1 MHMLLLLG
9 LVNVG
14 AGITLNVQTIDK
26 GHLDGKPEGKPD
38 AMDRRALYGLG
49 GLGLATLGAFTGM
62 PFLVAMGLGTASASY
77 VNRDA
82 TARVERGLKDY
93 IKAQADQALVTTPPP
108 RQLPGPA
115 SEPETPLD
123 RFREFANRYAP
134 ALVDA
139 PT

>member
-26 GHLDGKPEGKPD
+26 GHLDGKPEGRPD
-38 AMDRRALYGLG
+38 AMDRRTLYGLG

-82 TARVERGLKDY
+82 TARVEKGLKDY
-93 IKAQADQALVTTPPP
+93 IKAQADQALTTAPP
-108 RQLPGPA
+108 RQLPGPGA
-115 SEPETPLD
+115 AAEPDVLD
-123 RFREFANRYAP
+123 RWRALANRFAP

-139 PT
+139 PN